1 MKWRKRGTSADIED
15 RRGRSGRMGGLP
27 AGGVI
32 GIPGLIILALV
43 FFLNRGGGSG
53 GTGGLGNALDQIN
66 PGTTATA
73 TPLNGPD
80 PDARLVKFM
89 SYVLDD
95 VQKFWTKTFA
105 DSGRSYTDAKL
116 VLFKGSTSSGCGG
129 ATSAIGPHYCP
140 VDNKVYLDLG
150 FFRELRDRFGAPGD
164 FAEAYVLA
172 HEIGHHVQDLL
183 GISDR
188 VDQEMQ
194 AAGGGEGATGLSVAS
209 SCRLIALP
217 ACGPTP
223 LTSETRS
230 ATGIFRRAYGRRR
243 PSVTIACR
251 NKRQGAWT
259 ARRGRTAHRPNG
271 PGGSRPGSTAE
282 ARAAAKPSPRGVCS
296 GALDQLKQRPFH
308 PEYLLE
314 PSVSQPRRWPPWI
327 SHDASPP
334 LEGIS

>member
-15 RRGRSGRMGGLP
+15 RRGRSGGMGGLP
-27 AGGVI
+27 VGGAI

-43 FFLNRGGGSG
+43 FFLNRGSGGS

-66 PGTTATA
+66 SGAPQNA

-80 PDARLVKFM
+80 PDARLVRFM

-95 VQKFWTKTFA
+95 VQRFWRTTFA
-105 DSGRSYTDAKL
+105 ESGRTYTDAKL
-116 VLFKGSTSSGCGG
+116 VLFTGSTSSGCGG

-183 GISDR
+183 GISDK

-194 AAGGGEGATGLSVAS
+194 ASGGGEGATGLSVRLELQADCLAGVWAHSAYERNTLS
-209 SCRLIALP
+209 SGDLEEGL
-217 ACGPTP
+217 
-223 LTSETRS
+223 
-230 ATGIFRRAYGRRR
+230 
-243 PSVTIACR
+243 
-251 NKRQGAWT
+251 
-259 ARRGRTAHRPNG
+259 
-271 PGGSRPGSTAE
+271 
-282 ARAAAKPSPRGVCS
+282 RAAAAVGDDRLQKQATGRVDRETWTHGSSAERVRWFKAGFDS
-296 GALDQLKQRPFH
+296 GDTSSCDTFAAKSL
-308 PEYLLE
+308 
-314 PSVSQPRRWPPWI
+314 
-327 SHDASPP
+327 
-334 LEGIS
+334 